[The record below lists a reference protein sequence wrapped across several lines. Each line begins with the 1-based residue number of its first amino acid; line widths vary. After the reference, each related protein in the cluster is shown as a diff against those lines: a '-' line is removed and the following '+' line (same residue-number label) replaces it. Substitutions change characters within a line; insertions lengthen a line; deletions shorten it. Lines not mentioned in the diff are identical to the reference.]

1 MRPPDRVTDA
11 FLGIMWAVLGGDP
24 DRLGRVECRGEAALP
39 SVFPVSE
46 LATAAVA
53 VTGCAVAELVEAVG
67 VGTGRSH
74 VRVDKEAASA
84 WFGFSLRPDGWRLP
98 AAWDPIAGNYECA
111 DGWIRL
117 HTNVPA
123 HRDAALDV
131 LGVPGSRDEVAAACR
146 AYRAEELEDLVVARG
161 GCAGAM
167 RTLADWRRHPQGRA
181 VADAPLLTREPTAPR
196 DNGLSQW
203 AQGAQ
208 WVPTERRPLTGIRVL
223 DLTRVLAGP
232 VATRTLAGLGATV
245 LRLDPPG
252 WEEPGLVPEVT
263 AGKRCARLDFR
274 TEAGREH
281 LDTLLAEAD
290 VVVHSLRPGALDRA
304 GLGAERRSRL
314 RPGLVDVALSAYGP
328 ARPWAHRR
336 GFDSVVQL
344 TSGLAAEGARRAGT
358 DGPSSLPVQALD
370 HAAGWLLAA
379 ATLRGLAER
388 HRGRGGTRV
397 RTSLAGMARLLAG
410 TPPATTAPELDP
422 ASVPEGPG
430 TEHTDWGPAR
440 RVIPPFTV
448 VGGARTTLRFARG
461 AVKLGHDEP
470 SWTATDI
477 PSASGRG

>member
-181 VADAPLLTREPTAPR
+181 VADAPLLTREPTEPR
-196 DNGLSQW
+196 DNGLSQGARG

-252 WEEPGLVPEVT
+252 WEEPGLVPPRSRRASGAPGWTSGPRRGASTSTRCSRRPMSLST
-263 AGKRCARLDFR
+263 ASAPAPSTARGS
-274 TEAGREH
+274 APS
-281 LDTLLAEAD
+281 AD
-290 VVVHSLRPGALDRA
+290 RGCVRDSSTSHSAPTAPLDRGRTA
-304 GLGAERRSRL
+304 
-314 RPGLVDVALSAYGP
+314 
-328 ARPWAHRR
+328 
-336 GFDSVVQL
+336 VV
-344 TSGLAAEGARRAGT
+344 S
-358 DGPSSLPVQALD
+358 
-370 HAAGWLLAA
+370 
-379 ATLRGLAER
+379 
-388 HRGRGGTRV
+388 
-397 RTSLAGMARLLAG
+397 
-410 TPPATTAPELDP
+410 TA
-422 ASVPEGPG
+422 SC
-430 TEHTDWGPAR
+430 
-440 RVIPPFTV
+440 
-448 VGGARTTLRFARG
+448 
-461 AVKLGHDEP
+461 
-470 SWTATDI
+470 S
-477 PSASGRG
+477 